1 MKKILIDILLGL
13 LVIVLVLAAE
23 FLVTLPFTEI
33 ASSEDPERW
42 QQMINR
48 ELLLAS
54 LPAFLITFLLAWARR
69 TTELKDG
76 LLRGGIWGAWLVAFY
91 VLIGVNNENLGL
103 IFGSLGLYTLVLC
116 AFAGPVVR
124 GAIAGRQRAKA

>member
-33 ASSEDPERW
+33 ADTENPERW
-42 QQMINR
+42 QQLINR

-54 LPAFLITFLLAWARR
+54 VPAFLITFLLAWARR
-69 TTELKDG
+69 TPDVKGG
-76 LLRGGIWGAWLVAFY
+76 LLRGVIWGAALVVFY
-91 VLIGVNNENLGL
+91 VFIGVNNQNLGL
-103 IFGSLGLYTLVLC
+103 LFGSLGLYTLVLC
-116 AFAGPVVR
+116 AIAGPVVR
-124 GAIAGRQRAKA
+124 GAYAAKKKPA